1 MKLEKDLY
9 FKKKILIYGLGISGI
24 SSLNYLK
31 KNNYI
36 KCFDDNLKIL
46 KKNLKNY
53 FISKKN
59 INKTKFDHIIIS
71 PGINSLKCSL
81 KKYLKKNKSKICTDL
96 DVFYAKHSKEFYYSN
111 YWNKW

>member
-1 MKLEKDLY
+1 MKSKKDLF

-36 KCFDDNLKIL
+36 KCFDDNFKNFDS
-46 KKNLKNY
+46 KNLKKY
-53 FISKKN
+53 LITKKE
-59 INKTKFDHIIIS
+59 IHKTKFDYIIIS

-81 KKYLKKNKSKICTDL
+81 KKYLKKNKSIIFTDL
-96 DVFYAKHSKEFYYSN
+96 DVFYTKF
-111 YWNKW
+111 